1 MELEVIGRRP
11 AKEGVDQEKQAA
23 IDEKLRTI
31 LKQYCGFEPIF
42 RSGSGDLNI
51 PMSMGVPGI
60 GFCGYQGSGVH
71 TREETLVLESLQTGF
86 AVNMTVL
93 LSCL

>member
-1 MELEVIGRRP
+1 
-11 AKEGVDQEKQAA
+11 
-23 IDEKLRTI
+23 
-31 LKQYCGFEPIF
+31 
-42 RSGSGDLNI
+42 
-51 PMSMGVPGI
+51 MSMGVPGI

>member
-1 MELEVIGRRP
+1 MDEAVQ
-11 AKEGVDQEKQAA
+11 AK
-23 IDEKLRTI
+23 IDEKLRT
-31 LKQYCGFEPIF
+31 LLTRHCGSEPIF

-60 GFCGYQGSGVH
+60 GFCAYKVTGVH
-71 TREETLVLESLQTGF
+71 TREEFVELESMQTGF
-86 AVNMTVL
+86 AVNMAVA